1 MTEQRKVELLEKI
14 EKVATND
21 ASVFAGTESDI
32 RVTKNSDNGEIIIDM
47 VAHFMKSDEDKPEYM
62 NISYATT
69 LSKIKNASIEHQ
81 EKTCQLLNR
90 IIQTSLKGMEM
101 AGGDKEHSEIEKSL

>member
-32 RVTKNSDNGEIIIDM
+32 KVTKDSDNGEITVDM

-69 LSKIKNASIEHQ
+69 LSKIKNPSIQHQ